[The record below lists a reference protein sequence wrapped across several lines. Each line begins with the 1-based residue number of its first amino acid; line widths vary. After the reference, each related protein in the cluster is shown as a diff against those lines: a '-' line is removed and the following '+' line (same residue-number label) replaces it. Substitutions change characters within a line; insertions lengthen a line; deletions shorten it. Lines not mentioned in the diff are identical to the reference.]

1 MIISDFTRPE
11 IDYFLNTC
19 NFTDVEQE
27 FFMLRT
33 KGITLDEISEIMNV
47 SRRTCDTYSKKIKR
61 KIIKVL

>member
-11 IDYFLNTC
+11 IEYFLDNC

>member
-19 NFTDVEQE
+19 NFTNAEHE
-27 FFMLRT
+27 FFLLRA
-33 KGITLDEISEIMNV
+33 KGTTLDEISEIMNV